1 FGAVDGGQ
9 RGEPEDGQ
17 EEEGG
22 ERVDLDE
29 EGAVGNIPGHPEGP
43 DRLAEQDTGGRD
55 QTEGTSRDGPS
66 HAEERRP
73 TGGCLRQEC
82 GNAAAEARG
91 REGLPGEEH
100 TEEELPIDLFGE
112 AHVLDHGTED
122 GFLVYPAQ
130 PVEDSAG
137 LQRFDE
143 TRDGRR
149 VALRLV
155 EDGGRDVHLPG
166 RG

>member
-1 FGAVDGGQ
+1 MPIRPHVFGAVDGGQ

-29 EGAVGNIPGHPEGP
+29 EGAVGNVPGHAEGP

-55 QTEGTSRDGPS
+55 QTESTSRDGAP

-82 GNAAAEARG
+82 GNTAADEEPE
-91 REGLPGEEH
+91 REKE
-100 TEEELPIDLFGE
+100 
-112 AHVLDHGTED
+112 
-122 GFLVYPAQ
+122 Q
-130 PVEDSAG
+130 
-137 LQRFDE
+137 Q
-143 TRDGRR
+143 
-149 VALRLV
+149 
-155 EDGGRDVHLPG
+155 HL
-166 RG
+166 